1 MISWSVFNGS
11 DSVNTSGKYVY
22 MDKKGGRNSY
32 SDEVI
37 KAARKLAD
45 EGIRIHNSYVEP
57 AFTSLTISNTNMKLE
72 NGYLVSEE
80 ITAATKGVSKFNIKV
95 TGGEAIDSNGKV
107 ITSANA
113 GTKFRVRTA
122 ASNSASVTVEV
133 TISYTDD
140 Y

>member
-1 MISWSVFNGS
+1 M
-11 DSVNTSGKYVY
+11 
-22 MDKKGGRNSY
+22 Y

-80 ITAATKGVSKFNIKV
+80 ITAATKGVSKINIKV
-95 TGGEAIDSNGKV
+95 TGGEAIEYYSLWETYLAWWIIAIVVVSVLVG
-107 ITSANA
+107 
-113 GTKFRVRTA
+113 F
-122 ASNSASVTVEV
+122 SNSFST
-133 TISYTDD
+133 Y
-140 Y
+140 